1 VFSTRAISLLV
12 AAATAGALLTS
23 GAGLA
28 LARGSAGPTRGASAQ
43 EALATTTCS
52 PGASACPIRITF
64 ATGAYSAQ
72 AHSTLAGVRSA
83 KWFVVHLRAGQA
95 VIVIVEGAGPTRG
108 TVYFP
113 NGQSQG
119 QPGGRVLD
127 QSVPVAGDYRIRVS
141 ESPMGSAWSGR
152 VDVLVVAYD

>member
-1 VFSTRAISLLV
+1 VISTRAIRWLL
-12 AAATAGALLTS
+12 AAATTGALLTS
-23 GAGLA
+23 GAGLVQAGGSVGPATGA
-28 LARGSAGPTRGASAQ
+28 LAEG
-43 EALATTTCS
+43 ALATTTCS

-72 AHSTLAGVRSA
+72 AHSTLAGIRSV

-95 VIVIVEGAGPTRG
+95 VIVIVQGAGPTRG

-127 QSVPVAGDYRIRVS
+127 QSVPVTGDYRIRVS

-152 VDVLVVAYD
+152 VDVLVVAYS